1 MYLTQ
6 TNMFT
11 ALTPNAYAVMW
22 SGKLSKPNAIE
33 AKFLK
38 RGQPADAAQRQQHFS
53 LWNNVT
59 AAITSKIRLCQ
70 SMNIYLKNNPTK
82 FHHDPIWNDRALG
95 HFWTVLTQ
103 QEQEEQQDE

>member
-38 RGQPADAAQRQQHFS
+38 RGQPADAAQRLNMYSQDSSTFLCEIMS
-53 LWNNVT
+53 LPPSHQKSDYVNRWIFTWRTILPNF
-59 AAITSKIRLCQ
+59 ITILFETTE
-70 SMNIYLKNNPTK
+70 P
-82 FHHDPIWNDRALG
+82 
-95 HFWTVLTQ
+95 
-103 QEQEEQQDE
+103 